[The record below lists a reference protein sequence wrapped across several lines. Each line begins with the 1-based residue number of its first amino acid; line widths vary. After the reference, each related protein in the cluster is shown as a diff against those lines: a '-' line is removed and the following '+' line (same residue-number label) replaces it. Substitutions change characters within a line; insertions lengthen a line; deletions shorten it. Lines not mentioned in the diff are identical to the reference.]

1 MEAIAKKGLNSNQL
15 KLIAIIAMTVDHLTW
30 VIWPGYQTG
39 WPQLALHC
47 VGRITAPIMWFF
59 IAEGYHYT
67 HSFKKYA
74 LRLLLFVAGIA
85 GIIYFWT
92 ESWAVLTGIALVT
105 LLPFILLIKY
115 HNRLFH
121 RKDYLEKKAE
131 VNRQE
136 LAALDYDTSC
146 FDGGEEFAD
155 PAHLYA
161 YDLDVFGTHSLFQYI
176 NRTCTEPG
184 RRLLADWLGQHL
196 TKKEDI
202 LERQAAVRE
211 LAPELEFR
219 QRFRILGLLHKG
231 KTADETEL
239 KAWAASPGIF
249 RRSRLLRVLPA
260 TVTGINGACL
270 LLVVAG
276 YLPASMWGVIWTLF
290 VVAGFAFTGKI
301 TKIQAVYG
309 KKLQILGTY
318 AGLLRLMEARPMQC
332 RLLKSIKEE
341 IGGEQR
347 KASLSI
353 SRLSKLMNELDQ
365 RNNMFMY
372 VILNGLFFWELRQIM
387 RIEAWKEQYAG
398 ELPQWLDA
406 LGQMDALNSL
416 ATFAYNH
423 PAYAYPTLLDKA
435 DMAAAKAGISSDARK
450 AGAANT
456 GSNARFILRAKALG
470 HPLMHRDRC
479 VRNDIDM
486 EKRPFFIIITGAN
499 MAGKSTYLRTIGVN
513 YLLACTGMPVC
524 AEEMEVYPA
533 RLVTS
538 LRTSDSLT
546 DNESYFFAELKRLK
560 LIIDKLQAGEELFI
574 ILDEILKGTNSMD
587 KQKGSFALIKQF
599 MALEADGIIA
609 THDLLLGTLIDLFP
623 ENIRNFRFEA
633 DITDNEL
640 TFSYRLR
647 PGVAQN
653 MNACF
658 LMKKMGIAV
667 TD

>member
-1 MEAIAKKGLNSNQL
+1 MESIENIKSAYRRIADEAQQELNKVQQQ
-15 KLIAIIAMTVDHLTW
+15 I
-30 VIWPGYQTG
+30 Y
-39 WPQLALHC
+39 
-47 VGRITAPIMWFF
+47 RIGT
-59 IAEGYHYT
+59 
-67 HSFKKYA
+67 
-74 LRLLLFVAGIA
+74 LRLLLFVAGVA
-85 GIIYFWT
+85 GIIYFRA
-92 ESWAVLTGIALVT
+92 ESWAVLAGIALVT

-115 HNRLFH
+115 HNRLFY
-121 RKDYLEKKAE
+121 RKDYLEKE
-131 VNRQE
+131 IEINRQE
-136 LAALDYDTSC
+136 LAALDYDISG
-146 FDGGEEFAD
+146 FDDGEEFVN
-155 PAHLYA
+155 PAHLYT
-161 YDLDVFGTHSLFQYI
+161 YDLDVFGAHSLFQYI

-184 RRLLADWLGQHL
+184 KRLLAEWLGKHL
-196 TKKEDI
+196 EKKEDI
-202 LERQAAVRE
+202 LKRQAAVRE
-211 LAPELEFR
+211 LAPELQFR

-231 KTADETEL
+231 KAADETEL
-239 KAWAASPGIF
+239 KAWAASPSAF
-249 RRSRLLRVLPA
+249 RRNKFLRVLPA
-260 TVTGINGACL
+260 IIASANIICVLLIVT
-270 LLVVAG
+270 G
-276 YLPASMWGVIWTLF
+276 YLPASIWGVIWTCF
-290 VVAGFAFTGKI
+290 VTASFAFTGKI
-301 TKIQAVYG
+301 TRMQAVYG

-318 AGLLRLMEARPMQC
+318 AGLLRLMEAQPMQC
-332 RLLKSIKEE
+332 GLLKEIKEK
-341 IGGEQR
+341 IGGEKR

-365 RNNMFMY
+365 RNNVFMY

-398 ELPQWLDA
+398 ELPQWLTA
-406 LGQMDALNSL
+406 LGETDALNSL

-423 PAYAYPTLLDKA
+423 PGYSYPTLFDKA
-435 DMAAAKAGISSDARK
+435 DMISGKECPDSGSGYNSRPCAG
-450 AGAANT
+450 N
-456 GSNARFILRAKALG
+456 GSGFMLRAKALG

-499 MAGKSTYLRTIGVN
+499 MAGKSTYLRTVGIN

-533 RLVTS
+533 RLITS
-538 LRTSDSLT
+538 LRTSDSLN

-574 ILDEILKGTNSMD
+574 ILDEILKGTNSVD
-587 KQKGSFALIKQF
+587 KQKGSFALIRQF
-599 MALEADGIIA
+599 MALRANGIIA

-623 ENIRNFRFEA
+623 ENIRNYRFEA

>member
-1 MEAIAKKGLNSNQL
+1 
-15 KLIAIIAMTVDHLTW
+15 
-30 VIWPGYQTG
+30 
-39 WPQLALHC
+39 
-47 VGRITAPIMWFF
+47 
-59 IAEGYHYT
+59 
-67 HSFKKYA
+67 
-74 LRLLLFVAGIA
+74 
-85 GIIYFWT
+85 
-92 ESWAVLTGIALVT
+92 
-105 LLPFILLIKY
+105 
-115 HNRLFH
+115 
-121 RKDYLEKKAE
+121 
-131 VNRQE
+131 
-136 LAALDYDTSC
+136 
-146 FDGGEEFAD
+146 
-155 PAHLYA
+155 
-161 YDLDVFGTHSLFQYI
+161 
-176 NRTCTEPG
+176 
-184 RRLLADWLGQHL
+184 
-196 TKKEDI
+196 
-202 LERQAAVRE
+202 
-211 LAPELEFR
+211 
-219 QRFRILGLLHKG
+219 
-231 KTADETEL
+231 
-239 KAWAASPGIF
+239 
-249 RRSRLLRVLPA
+249 
-260 TVTGINGACL
+260 
-270 LLVVAG
+270 
-276 YLPASMWGVIWTLF
+276 
-290 VVAGFAFTGKI
+290 
-301 TKIQAVYG
+301 
-309 KKLQILGTY
+309 
-318 AGLLRLMEARPMQC
+318 MQC

-435 DMAAAKAGISSDARK
+435 DMAASKAGISSDARK

-533 RLVTS
+533 RLITS

>member
-1 MEAIAKKGLNSNQL
+1 MESIENIKSVYQRIEDEARCELNKVQQQ
-15 KLIAIIAMTVDHLTW
+15 I
-30 VIWPGYQTG
+30 Y
-39 WPQLALHC
+39 
-47 VGRITAPIMWFF
+47 RIST
-59 IAEGYHYT
+59 
-67 HSFKKYA
+67 

-249 RRSRLLRVLPA
+249 RKSRLLRVLPA

-640 TFSYRLR
+640 TKDALITNTYGTGYYRIQDIDGDGKLDEEEANNEQS
-647 PGVAQN
+647 PYIGVPKITAPY
-653 MNACF
+653 
-658 LMKKMGIAV
+658 AV
-667 TD
+667 PAR